1 MKIEDIIN
9 DLMEEALNLFSKFR
23 DGDIENFEYPTE
35 LEKIREKA
43 ITRIQN
49 KIIIGEQRQRL
60 ELLEKHVKDFRDI
73 LCEAMK
79 NRKFGTIGKCPDDHY
94 IYHMDKEKKNGIVMY
109 WCRYCG
115 KWIKEEDIKKDEK

>member
-1 MKIEDIIN
+1 MKIEKII
-9 DLMEEALNLFSKFR
+9 DELIEESSSLFSKSLKENI
-23 DGDIENFEYPTE
+23 GHEEYVIEYK
-35 LEKIREKA
+35 KIKEKA
-43 ITRIQN
+43 LTRISN
-49 KIIIGEQRQRL
+49 LMVIGEQRQKL

-94 IYHMDKEKKNGIVMY
+94 IYHMDKEKKDGIVMY